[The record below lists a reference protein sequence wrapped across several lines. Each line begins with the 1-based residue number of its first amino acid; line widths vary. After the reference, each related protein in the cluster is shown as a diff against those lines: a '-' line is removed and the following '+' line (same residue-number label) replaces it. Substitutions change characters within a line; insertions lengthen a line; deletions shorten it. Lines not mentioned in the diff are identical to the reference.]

1 MEMSNWQKA
10 ISLTISKSSRYL
22 SVVYLTF
29 SGIVDARAA
38 GTGGRDGFHV
48 DGTGFDF
55 AGRTLGH
62 ALVRAHI
69 AVCGIFDH

>member
-1 MEMSNWQKA
+1 MSNWQKA
-10 ISLTISKSSRYL
+10 ISLTISKSSGYL

-29 SGIVDARAA
+29 SGIVDASAA

>member
-1 MEMSNWQKA
+1 
-10 ISLTISKSSRYL
+10 L
-22 SVVYLTF
+22 
-29 SGIVDARAA
+29 SGIVDAGAA